1 MNAEERSSRRH
12 FLRNVGRAAAIA
24 GLAVLGIYLGRKA
37 AAARVD
43 YGCIGRGECRKCA
56 RREVCPMPLA
66 ETVRER
72 MREENKK

>member
-1 MNAEERSSRRH
+1 MKAEAAPSRRE
-12 FLRNVGRAAAIA
+12 FLRNAGRAAAIA

-43 YGCIGRGECRKCA
+43 YGCIGRGECRRCA

-66 ETVRER
+66 ESVRER
-72 MREENKK
+72 MREEKRK